1 MSEST
6 EIKVGGLNAS
16 LRVIIIDDE
25 SDKIPQT
32 LGITP
37 EREKELDEVITA
49 AYHTENSTITDNFVE
64 MSKSCKH
71 ANELAYCI
79 FHIGARV
86 GRGKALS
93 DLSEGGLGSLLA
105 AMGQS
110 KRNKSKGT
118 SDETN
123 D

>member
-6 EIKVGGLNAS
+6 EIKVRGLNAS

-25 SDKIPQT
+25 SDQIPT
-32 LGITP
+32 VLGITP
-37 EREKELDEVITA
+37 EREQELNDLVV
-49 AYHTENSTITDNFVE
+49 STYQIEDSTVTDNFVE
-64 MSKSCKH
+64 ISKQCKH
-71 ANELAYCI
+71 VNELAYAI
-79 FHIGARV
+79 FHLGVRIGK
-86 GRGKALS
+86 GKALS
-93 DLSEGGLGSLLA
+93 YLSEGGLGSLLA

-110 KRNKSKGT
+110 KKHKSEKD